1 MPCPEVVALVEDPPG
16 VGVGRH
22 QVRPVGAE
30 EDGTG
35 SAARCED
42 GTEAPER
49 RGVAYGITCGVDRPQ
64 GPGRHM

>member
-1 MPCPEVVALVEDPPG
+1 VGVGEDSPG

-22 QVRPVGAE
+22 KVRPVGAE

-35 SAARCED
+35 SPARGED

-49 RGVAYGITCGVDRPQ
+49 PGVAYGITCGVDQPQ
-64 GPGRHM
+64 GPGRHA